1 MMRTIATIAAIG
13 GAAYLLFAALVYVM
27 QERMLFLPGV
37 PGRALEVTP
46 LELGLDYEDVNFDTD
61 DGVALHGWYVSTP
74 APRGTVLFFHGNA
87 GNVSHRLDSIA
98 IFHALGLDVFIID
111 YRGYGRSQGR
121 ASESGTYRDAEAA
134 WRYLTAERRIDPA
147 RIVIFGRSLGGAV
160 AARLASTV
168 EPAAVII
175 ESSFTSAADVASR
188 LYPFLPVR
196 FLLRLEY
203 PVADDLERSSSPV
216 LVVHSRGDEIIP
228 FGMGR
233 ALYEAAP
240 QPKAFLELAGDHN
253 TAFLIDRDRYL
264 RGLRT
269 FLDVHLGIDPQQVEE
284 WRASRRLSGQPVNGG

>member
-1 MMRTIATIAAIG
+1 MRTIVTLAAIG
-13 GAAYLLFAALVYVM
+13 GAAYVLFAALVYVM
-27 QERMLFLPGV
+27 QERMLFLPGI
-37 PGRALEVTP
+37 PGRAIEVTP
-46 LELGLDYEDVNFDTD
+46 LELGLEYEDVNFETD
-61 DGVALHGWYVSTP
+61 DGVALHGWYVSAP

-111 YRGYGRSQGR
+111 YRGYGQSQGE
-121 ASESGTYRDAEAA
+121 ASEDGTYRDAEAA
-134 WRYLTAERRIDPA
+134 WRYLTADRRIDPG

-160 AARLASTV
+160 AARLATAV

-203 PVADDLERSSSPV
+203 PVADNLERSSSPV
-216 LVVHSRGDEIIP
+216 LIVHSRGDEIIP

-233 ALYEAAP
+233 ALYDAAP
-240 QPKAFLELAGDHN
+240 QPKAFLELEGDHN
-253 TAFLIDRDRYL
+253 TAFLIDRDHYL
-264 RGLRT
+264 RGLRM
-269 FLDVHLGIDPQQVEE
+269 FLDAHLGTDPQQVEE
-284 WRASRRLSGQPVNGG
+284 WQATGRLSARPAHGG

>member
-1 MMRTIATIAAIG
+1 MRTIVTLAAIG
-13 GAAYLLFAALVYVM
+13 GAAYVLFAALVYVM
-27 QERMLFLPGV
+27 QERMLFLPGI
-37 PGRALEVTP
+37 PGRAIEVTP
-46 LELGLDYEDVNFDTD
+46 LELGLEYEDVNFETD
-61 DGVALHGWYVSTP
+61 DGVSLHGWYVSAP

-111 YRGYGRSQGR
+111 YRGYGQSQGE
-121 ASESGTYRDAEAA
+121 ASEDGTYRDAEAA
-134 WRYLTAERRIDPA
+134 WRYLTADRRIDPG

-160 AARLASTV
+160 AARLATAV

-203 PVADDLERSSSPV
+203 PVADNLERSSSPV
-216 LVVHSRGDEIIP
+216 LIVHSRGDEIIP

-233 ALYEAAP
+233 ALYDAAP
-240 QPKAFLELAGDHN
+240 QPKAFLELEGDHN
-253 TAFLIDRDRYL
+253 TAFLIDRDHYL
-264 RGLRT
+264 RGLRM
-269 FLDVHLGIDPQQVEE
+269 FLDAHLGTDPQQVEE
-284 WRASRRLSGQPVNGG
+284 WQATGRLSARPAHGG

>member
-1 MMRTIATIAAIG
+1 MRTIATLAAIG
-13 GAAYLLFAALVYVM
+13 GAAYVLFAALVYVM
-27 QERMLFLPGV
+27 QERMLFLPGI
-37 PGRALEVTP
+37 PGRAIEVTP
-46 LELGLDYEDVNFDTD
+46 LELGLEYEDVYFETTD
-61 DGVALHGWYVSTP
+61 DVTLHGWYVSAP

-111 YRGYGRSQGR
+111 YRGYGQSHGQ
-121 ASESGTYRDAEAA
+121 ASEDGTYLDAEAA
-134 WRYLTAERRIDPA
+134 WRYLTAERAVDPG

-160 AARLASTV
+160 AARLATDV

-203 PVADDLERSSSPV
+203 PVADDLERTSSPV

-228 FGMGR
+228 FGMGK
-233 ALYEAAP
+233 ALYDAAP
-240 QPKAFLELAGDHN
+240 QPKAFLELEGDHN

-264 RGLRT
+264 QGLRR
-269 FLDVHLGIDPQQVEE
+269 FLDTHLGTDPQQVEE
-284 WRASRRLSGQPVNGG
+284 WRATGRISGFQAHGG

>member
-1 MMRTIATIAAIG
+1 MRTIVTLAAIG
-13 GAAYLLFAALVYVM
+13 GAAYVLFAALVYVM

-37 PGRALEVTP
+37 PGRAIEATP
-46 LELGLDYEDVNFDTD
+46 VELGLDYDDVYFQTSD
-61 DGVALHGWYVSTP
+61 DVSLHGWYVSAP
-74 APRGTVLFFHGNA
+74 ASRGTVLFFHGNA

-111 YRGYGRSQGR
+111 YRGYGQSEGR
-121 ASESGTYRDAEAA
+121 ASEDGTYRDAEAA
-134 WRYLTAERRIDPA
+134 WRYLIHERHIDP
-147 RIVIFGRSLGGAV
+147 RRVVVFGRSLGGAV
-160 AARLASTV
+160 AARLAGDA
-168 EPAAVII
+168 EPGAVII

-196 FLLRLEY
+196 LLLRLEF

-233 ALYEAAP
+233 ALYEVAP
-240 QPKAFLELAGDHN
+240 QPKAFLELDGDHN

-264 RGLRT
+264 EGLRE
-269 FLDVHLGIDPQQVEE
+269 FLDAHLGTDPQQVEE
-284 WRASRRLSGQPVNGG
+284 FRADGFNSGQPLKGG

>member
-1 MMRTIATIAAIG
+1 MRTFAMIAALG
-13 GAAYLLFAALVYVM
+13 GAAYLLFAALVFVM

-37 PGRALEVTP
+37 PGRAHEVTP
-46 LELGLDYEDVNFDTD
+46 LALGLDYQDVHFKTAD
-61 DGVALHGWYVSTP
+61 DVSLHGWYVSAP

-111 YRGYGRSQGR
+111 YRGYGQSEGQ
-121 ASESGTYRDAEAA
+121 ASEDGTYRDAEAA
-134 WRYLTAERRIDPA
+134 WRYLTAGRGIEPG

-160 AARLASTV
+160 AARLARGV

-228 FGMGR
+228 FGMGK

-240 QPKAFLELAGDHN
+240 QPKAFLELKGDHN
-253 TAFLIDRDRYL
+253 SAFLLDRDRYL
-264 RGLRT
+264 EGLRD
-269 FLDVHLGIDPQQVEE
+269 FLDAHLGNDPQRLEE
-284 WRASRRLSGQPVNGG
+284 WQADTRPPDPAAHGG